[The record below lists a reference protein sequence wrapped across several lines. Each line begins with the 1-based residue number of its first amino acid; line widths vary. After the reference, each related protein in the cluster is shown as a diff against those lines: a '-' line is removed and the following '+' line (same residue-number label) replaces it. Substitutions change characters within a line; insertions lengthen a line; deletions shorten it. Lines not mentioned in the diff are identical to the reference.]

1 MSLDLLDLNHFND
14 LFLEAIDFY
23 FSDLAFLGPS
33 SGGGPLIT
41 IVPDLY
47 IVRAFTN
54 FVTFLTDS
62 IESLPHGLYF
72 LYGFHVLSATVEH
85 LRRLGG

>member
-23 FSDLAFLGPS
+23 FSDLAILGPS
-33 SGGGPLIT
+33 SGGPLIT
-41 IVPDLY
+41 IVPDSY